1 MPSVMKPGVTNN
13 TPAITSNKP
22 SAISCSGMLPACIFC
37 CACIR
42 VLSPC
47 CLTKCAPAK
56 AVKITIA
63 TVYQPPI
70 CSPTLISM
78 AISTMGKMANNKNS
92 LNKDASLF
100 ELYVTS
106 FTYTLYVNVL
116 IYDIGTD
123 QQNSSLCTIILLQ
136 SVAWFV

>member
-1 MPSVMKPGVTNN
+1 
-13 TPAITSNKP
+13 
-22 SAISCSGMLPACIFC
+22 
-37 CACIR
+37 
-42 VLSPC
+42 
-47 CLTKCAPAK
+47 
-56 AVKITIA
+56 
-63 TVYQPPI
+63 
-70 CSPTLISM
+70 M

-123 QQNSSLCTIILLQ
+123 QQNSSLCTITLLQ